1 MRTSVYKYKDKSTT
15 AVPNKS
21 EFVEVLLLLLEVSL
35 ILLGQWS
42 SYGRFQSVVFGSS

>member
-1 MRTSVYKYKDKSTT
+1 MPTSVYKYRDKSTA

-35 ILLGQWS
+35 LFLGQWS
-42 SYGRFQSVVFGSS
+42 YDGGLQSVVLLS